1 MNYSKT
7 VNQKFSMKRIVLA
20 VMGLVALSAGANA
33 QENTEAKKDS
43 VKVRYIYTMQTD
55 GNCMPGI
62 ERNHVIFVNEN
73 VTTHVI
79 MPENIKLV
87 DMSTDKIVGNQCAD
101 NIVRIKPSARMRD
114 HELVGTISVIGE
126 RHLAQYDVVYTAGPA
141 CANSIY
147 RIQLDEMKR
156 YKNPDVLMPE
166 SEMAAYAWAIYGSQ
180 PNYNNIHYTANGIR
194 AVVNN
199 IYTVNDYY
207 FIDYSLYNRT
217 KIKYDIDEVRIKLT
231 DKKET
236 KATNSQTIELTP
248 TYSLNSAHSFKKAY
262 RNVIVLPKLTFPDE
276 KVLRIEIAER
286 QISGRVIYI
295 PIEYEDILNAD
306 GFDKGLLRRLPFNIN
321 R

>member
-1 MNYSKT
+1 
-7 VNQKFSMKRIVLA
+7 MKRIMFAVLA
-20 VMGLVALSAGANA
+20 MIMATAGAYA
-33 QENTEAKKDS
+33 QETERIKKDS
-43 VKVRYIYTMQTD
+43 VKIRYIYTMQSAED
-55 GNCMPGI
+55 CLPGI
-62 ERNHVIFVNEN
+62 DRKHVIFVNEE

-87 DMSTDKIVGNQCAD
+87 DMSTDKLVGNQCAD
-101 NIVRIKPSARMRD
+101 NIVRLKPSGRMHD
-114 HELVGTISVIGE
+114 NELVGTITVIGE
-126 RHLAQYDVVYTAGPA
+126 RHLAQFDVVYAAGPVR
-141 CANSIY
+141 ANSIY
-147 RIQLDEMKR
+147 HIQQDEMKR

-166 SEMAAYAWAIYGSQ
+166 SEMASYAWAIYGSQ

-199 IYTVNDYY
+199 IYTVNDFY

-231 DKKET
+231 DKKEA

-248 TYSLNSAHSFKKAY
+248 AYSLNSAHSFKKAY

-276 KVLRIEIAER
+276 KLLRIEISER

-306 GFDKGLLRRLPFNIN
+306 GIDKNLINRLPFNIN

>member
-1 MNYSKT
+1 
-7 VNQKFSMKRIVLA
+7 MKRIMFAVLA
-20 VMGLVALSAGANA
+20 MIMATAGAYA
-33 QENTEAKKDS
+33 QETERIKKDS
-43 VKVRYIYTMQTD
+43 VKVRYIYTMQSAED
-55 GNCMPGI
+55 CLPGI
-62 ERNHVIFVNEN
+62 DRKHVIFVNEE

-87 DMSTDKIVGNQCAD
+87 DMSTDKLVGNQCAD
-101 NIVRIKPSARMRD
+101 NIVRLKPSGRMHD
-114 HELVGTISVIGE
+114 NELVGTITVIGE
-126 RHLAQYDVVYTAGPA
+126 RHLAQFDVVYAAGPVR
-141 CANSIY
+141 ANSIY
-147 RIQLDEMKR
+147 HIQQDEMKR

-199 IYTVNDYY
+199 IYTVNDFY

-231 DKKET
+231 DKKEA

-248 TYSLNSAHSFKKAY
+248 AYSLNSAHSFKKAY

-276 KVLRIEIAER
+276 KLLRIEISER

-306 GFDKGLLRRLPFNIN
+306 GIDKNLINRLPFNIN

>member
-1 MNYSKT
+1 M
-7 VNQKFSMKRIVLA
+7 QMKRIMYAVLA
-20 VMGLVALSAGANA
+20 MIVATAGAYA
-33 QENTEAKKDS
+33 QETEGVKKDS
-43 VKVRYIYTMQTD
+43 VKVRYIYTMQSD
-55 GNCMPGI
+55 EDCLPGI
-62 ERNHVIFVNEN
+62 DRKHVIFVNEE

-87 DMSTDKIVGNQCAD
+87 DMSTGKLVGNQCAD
-101 NIVRIKPSARMRD
+101 NIVRLKPSGRMRD
-114 HELVGTISVIGE
+114 NELVGTITVIGE
-126 RHLAQYDVVYTAGPA
+126 RHLAQFDVVYTAGPVR
-141 CANSIY
+141 ANSIY
-147 RIQLDEMKR
+147 HIQQDEMKR

-199 IYTVNDYY
+199 IYTVNDFY

-231 DKKET
+231 DKKEA

-248 TYSLNSAHSFKKAY
+248 AYSLNSAHSFKKAY

-276 KVLRIEIAER
+276 KLLRIEISER

-306 GFDKGLLRRLPFNIN
+306 GIDKNLINRLPFNIN

>member
-1 MNYSKT
+1 MRKYLFAMMAFMAST
-7 VNQKFSMKRIVLA
+7 V
-20 VMGLVALSAGANA
+20 GANA
-33 QENTEAKKDS
+33 QENNSSQTQKDS
-43 VKVRYIYTMQTD
+43 VKVRYVYTMQSAND
-55 GNCMPGI
+55 CLFG
-62 ERNHVIFVNEN
+62 ERKHVIFVNEE

-101 NIVRIKPSARMRD
+101 NIVRIKPSGRMRD
-114 HELVGTISVIGE
+114 CKLIGTITVIGE
-126 RHLAQYDVVYTAGPA
+126 RHLAQFDVVYAAGPA
-141 CANSIY
+141 RANSIY
-147 RIQLDEMKR
+147 HIAMEELKR

-180 PNYNNIHYTANGIR
+180 PNYNNIHTSANGIR

-199 IYTVNDYY
+199 IYTVNDYF
-207 FIDYSLYNRT
+207 FIDFTLYNHT
-217 KIKYDIDEVRIKLT
+217 KIKYDIDEVRVKLT
-231 DKKET
+231 DKKEA

-248 TYSLNSAHSFKKAY
+248 TYSLNTAHSFKKAY

-306 GFDKGLLRRLPFNIN
+306 GFDKSLLNRLPFNIN

>member
-1 MNYSKT
+1 M
-7 VNQKFSMKRIVLA
+7 
-20 VMGLVALSAGANA
+20 
-33 QENTEAKKDS
+33 
-43 VKVRYIYTMQTD
+43 
-55 GNCMPGI
+55 
-62 ERNHVIFVNEN
+62 
-73 VTTHVI
+73 TTHVI

-101 NIVRIKPSARMRD
+101 NIVRIKPSGRMRD
-114 HELVGTISVIGE
+114 HEMVGTITVIGE

-147 RIQLDEMKR
+147 RIQLDELKR

-166 SEMAAYAWAIYGSQ
+166 SQMAAYAWAIYGSQ
-180 PNYNNIHYTANGIR
+180 PNYNNIHYSANGIR

-199 IYTVNDYY
+199 IYTVNDYF
-207 FIDYSLYNRT
+207 FIDYSLYNHT
-217 KIKYDIDEVRIKLT
+217 KIKYDIDEVRIKLS
-231 DKKET
+231 DKKEA

-248 TYSLNSAHSFKKAY
+248 TYSLNTARSFKKAY

-276 KVLRIEIAER
+276 KVLRIEISER

-306 GFDKGLLRRLPFNIN
+306 GFDKCLLNRLPFNIN

>member
-55 GNCMPGI
+55 DNCMPGI
-62 ERNHVIFVNEN
+62 ERNHVIFINEN

-114 HELVGTISVIGE
+114 HELVGTITVIGE
-126 RHLAQYDVVYTAGPA
+126 RHLAQYDVVYTADPA

-166 SEMAAYAWAIYGSQ
+166 SEMAAYAWAIYGS
-180 PNYNNIHYTANGIR
+180 H
-194 AVVNN
+194 
-199 IYTVNDYY
+199 
-207 FIDYSLYNRT
+207 YSLYNRT

-231 DKKET
+231 DKKEA

>member
-1 MNYSKT
+1 
-7 VNQKFSMKRIVLA
+7 MKRIMFAVLA
-20 VMGLVALSAGANA
+20 MIVATAGAYA
-33 QENTEAKKDS
+33 QETERIKKDS
-43 VKVRYIYTMQTD
+43 VKVRYIYTMQSAED
-55 GNCMPGI
+55 CLPGI
-62 ERNHVIFVNEN
+62 DRKHVIFVNEE

-87 DMSTDKIVGNQCAD
+87 DMSTDKLVGNQCAD
-101 NIVRIKPSARMRD
+101 NIVRLKPSGRMHD
-114 HELVGTISVIGE
+114 NELVGTITVIGE
-126 RHLAQYDVVYTAGPA
+126 RHLAQFDVVYAAGPVR
-141 CANSIY
+141 ANSIY
-147 RIQLDEMKR
+147 HIQQDEMKR

-166 SEMAAYAWAIYGSQ
+166 SEMASYAWAIYGSQ

-199 IYTVNDYY
+199 IYTVNDFY

-231 DKKET
+231 DKKEA

-248 TYSLNSAHSFKKAY
+248 AYSLNSAHSFKKAY

-276 KVLRIEIAER
+276 KLLRIEISER

-306 GFDKGLLRRLPFNIN
+306 GIDKNLINRLPFNIN

>member
-1 MNYSKT
+1 
-7 VNQKFSMKRIVLA
+7 MKRIMFAVLA
-20 VMGLVALSAGANA
+20 MIVVTAGVYA
-33 QENTEAKKDS
+33 QETEGIKKDS
-43 VKVRYIYTMQTD
+43 VKVRYIYTMQSAED
-55 GNCMPGI
+55 CLPGI
-62 ERNHVIFVNEN
+62 DRKHVIFVNEE

-87 DMSTDKIVGNQCAD
+87 DMSTDKLVGNQCAD
-101 NIVRIKPSARMRD
+101 NIVRLKPSGRMHD
-114 HELVGTISVIGE
+114 NELVGTITVIGE
-126 RHLAQYDVVYTAGPA
+126 RHLAQFDVVYAAGPVR
-141 CANSIY
+141 ANSIY
-147 RIQLDEMKR
+147 HIQQDEMKR

-166 SEMAAYAWAIYGSQ
+166 SEMASYAWAIYGSQ

-199 IYTVNDYY
+199 IYTVNDFY

-231 DKKET
+231 DKKEA

-248 TYSLNSAHSFKKAY
+248 AYSLNSAHSFKKAY

-276 KVLRIEIAER
+276 KLLRIEISER

-306 GFDKGLLRRLPFNIN
+306 GIDRNLINRLPFNIN

>member
-1 MNYSKT
+1 M
-7 VNQKFSMKRIVLA
+7 QMKKIMFA
-20 VMGLVALSAGANA
+20 VMSVMAVSAGAHA
-33 QENTEAKKDS
+33 QENQQVKSQDDS
-43 VKVRYIYTMQTD
+43 VKVRYVYTMQSIND
-55 GNCMPGI
+55 CLNSS
-62 ERNHVIFVNEN
+62 ERKHVIFVNEN

-101 NIVRIKPSARMRD
+101 NIVRIKPSGHMHD
-114 HELVGTISVIGE
+114 YELVGTITVIGE
-126 RHLAQYDVVYTAGPA
+126 RHLSQFDVVYTVGPA
-141 CANSIY
+141 RANSIY
-147 RIQLDEMKR
+147 HIHMDEMKP

-180 PNYNNIHYTANGIR
+180 PNYNNIHTSANGIR

-199 IYTVNDYY
+199 IFTVNDFY

-231 DKKET
+231 DKKEA

-248 TYSLNSAHSFKKAY
+248 TYSLNTAHSFKKAY

-276 KVLRIEIAER
+276 KVLRIEISER
-286 QISGRVIYI
+286 QISGRVICI

-306 GFDKGLLRRLPFNIN
+306 GFNKELMHRLPFNIK

>member
-1 MNYSKT
+1 
-7 VNQKFSMKRIVLA
+7 
-20 VMGLVALSAGANA
+20 
-33 QENTEAKKDS
+33 
-43 VKVRYIYTMQTD
+43 
-55 GNCMPGI
+55 
-62 ERNHVIFVNEN
+62 
-73 VTTHVI
+73 
-79 MPENIKLV
+79 
-87 DMSTDKIVGNQCAD
+87 
-101 NIVRIKPSARMRD
+101 
-114 HELVGTISVIGE
+114 
-126 RHLAQYDVVYTAGPA
+126 
-141 CANSIY
+141 
-147 RIQLDEMKR
+147 MKR

-180 PNYNNIHYTANGIR
+180 PNYNNIHYSANGIR

-199 IYTVNDYY
+199 IYTVNDYF

-217 KIKYDIDEVRIKLT
+217 KIKYDIDEVRVKLT
-231 DKKET
+231 DKKEA

-248 TYSLNSAHSFKKAY
+248 TYSLNTAHNFKKAY

-306 GFDKGLLRRLPFNIN
+306 GFDKSLLNHLPFNIN